1 MVKLLKIKDH
11 MKYFFPLTTLTEN
24 KASHQR
30 KEPVTP
36 TAPLGDET
44 PRRRSLGSP
53 LDAELANPETQVQV
67 HSLPRTSQPASRY
80 NPLDDE
86 EQAVP
91 SHHKP
96 IQKDW
101 EPVQTLLRQIVKDTE
116 MTDQYA
122 KYVNTKSKEELDK
135 LDPTDN

>member
-1 MVKLLKIKDH
+1 
-11 MKYFFPLTTLTEN
+11 MKYFFPHTTLTES

-30 KEPVTP
+30 KEPVTL
-36 TAPLGDET
+36 TAPLGDGM

-53 LDAELANPETQVQV
+53 LDAELVNPETQVQV

-96 IQKDW
+96 IQKDG
-101 EPVQTLLRQIVKDTE
+101 EPVQTLLRQVVKDTE
-116 MTDQYA
+116 TADRYT
-122 KYVNTKSKEELDK
+122 KYVNRKSKEELDK
-135 LDPTDN
+135 LEPTDN